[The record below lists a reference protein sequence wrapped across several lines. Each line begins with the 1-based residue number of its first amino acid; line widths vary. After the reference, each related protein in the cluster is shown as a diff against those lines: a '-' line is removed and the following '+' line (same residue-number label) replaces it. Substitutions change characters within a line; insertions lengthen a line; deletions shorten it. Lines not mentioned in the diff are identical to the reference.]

1 MGFLLSAKENDDE
14 FYEGAEVIEEN
25 LKQHLN
31 LSQPAGV
38 VVDNDIKTFYYSYEE
53 GSRSGF
59 FNTIINNF
67 WEMANATIS
76 LRVENKRAS
85 LEKIFS
91 DKNFRAYTDADK
103 KVFIDKYLDVYKKQ
117 LVETA
122 ITYPKGDGEKFRIN
136 KDNIKI
142 LCDDIDDETAN
153 AYGKTKRGLYL
164 KALIEEY
171 CEKPV
176 FEREQIFFKQT
187 MDEIRLAINEV
198 KQLKITL
205 KGYNESDYVIPYKI
219 LQDDTKNFNYLV
231 GCLPNVIE
239 KNGKMKTVSYRISR
253 IERIRKMSSRSG
265 FLSKAQKDE
274 IDAEII
280 TKKPQFMVGDI
291 ETIKVRFHG
300 DGLRQFKRHVYL
312 RPHVCKEIDK
322 ENNVYEF
329 KCTPFQAKAYFF
341 KFASGVEILEPQDL
355 RCEFI
360 KDYKQALSIYEKE

>member
-14 FYEGAEVIEEN
+14 LYEGAEVIEEN

-53 GSRSGF
+53 ESRSGF

-67 WEMANATIS
+67 WEIANATIS
-76 LRVENKRAS
+76 LRVENKRVS

-91 DKNFRAYTDADK
+91 DKNFGEYTEADK
-103 KVFIDKYLDVYKKQ
+103 KVFIDKYLDVYKKK

-122 ITYPKGDGEKFRIN
+122 ISYPKGSGEKFRIN
-136 KDNIKI
+136 LDNIRI

-153 AYGKTKRGLYL
+153 AYGRTKRGLYL

-176 FEREQIFFKQT
+176 FEREQIFFKQV
-187 MDEIRLAINEV
+187 MDEILLAISEV
-198 KQLKITL
+198 KQLKITT
-205 KGYNESDYVIPYKI
+205 KESKSFYVTPYKI

-231 GCLPNVIE
+231 GLSEEIG
-239 KNGKMKTVSYRISR
+239 GKKEIKVASFRISR
-253 IERIRKMSSRSG
+253 IARIKKMSSKSG
-265 FLSKAQKDE
+265 FLSKKQKDE

-291 ETIKVRFHG
+291 KTIKVRFNK
-300 DGLRQFKRHVYL
+300 DGLWSFKRHVYL
-312 RPHVCKEIDK
+312 RPHVYKEIDK

-329 KCTPFQAKAYFF
+329 ECTPFQAKAYFF

-355 RCEFI
+355 REEFI
-360 KDYKQALSIYEKE
+360 NNYKQALSVYEKE